1 MVHAAAGENSAFH
14 IKRRTKRR
22 IEENFMGRPFT
33 GRRHVGERRETRP
46 NGDVYVYERV
56 TEYDPETKRTKT
68 VSTRLLGKI
77 PAGSTEMIPTRPK
90 RRKTVGE
97 TQALASSS
105 PSSSSLPAEERFRSL
120 LDWAGEASGI
130 DADLREVFPDAA
142 ALGIAAVARFRIA
155 SEGASL
161 SRLEAWGVTHPL
173 PSPEPLTEED
183 CEALF
188 EVLGRSEAAMDLFFR
203 LRAAREDQKA
213 RFLVLD
219 AAAPSFAAPAPVF
232 ADADDEPPRLVILY
246 SIGSGM
252 PVAFAEPAKNL
263 PADKALVKAS
273 QSFDFAPSQRVVAA
287 DGDAAGFSG
296 IARRVRERTER
307 FFSEERRSAAEGPA
321 PLRPEVLLGRLFMD
335 FVALQLH
342 AFLTLHLD
350 AVREGLDADASGGSS
365 EEAALE
371 AELRAWLENR
381 SLVQVLDW
389 FDGVRFAADAGHAG
403 AAAAAA
409 ASARRDALLLR
420 RLGAAGRRRPGCS
433 DQASVYRR

>member
-1 MVHAAAGENSAFH
+1 M
-14 IKRRTKRR
+14 
-22 IEENFMGRPFT
+22 
-33 GRRHVGERRETRP
+33 
-46 NGDVYVYERV
+46 
-56 TEYDPETKRTKT
+56 
-68 VSTRLLGKI
+68 
-77 PAGSTEMIPTRPK
+77 
-90 RRKTVGE
+90 
-97 TQALASSS
+97 
-105 PSSSSLPAEERFRSL
+105 SL
-120 LDWAGEASGI
+120 LDWAGETSGI
-130 DADLREVFPDAA
+130 DADLRAVFPSEM
-142 ALGIAAVARFRIA
+142 ALRVVSIARFRLA

-188 EVLGRSEAAMDLFFR
+188 DAVGRSEAAMDLFFR
-203 LRAAREDQKA
+203 LRAASEDQKA

-219 AAAPSFAAPAPVF
+219 AAAPGFAAPVPAF
-232 ADADDEPPRLVILY
+232 AEADDEPPRIVILF
-246 SIGSGM
+246 SSGSGM

-263 PADKALVKAS
+263 PAEKALEMAI
-273 QSFDFAPSQRVVAA
+273 QQFGFAPSQSVVVAA

-296 IARRVRERTER
+296 IARRAREEMKR
-307 FFSEERRSAAEGPA
+307 FFAEEHRPAAGN
-321 PLRPEVLLGRLFMD
+321 LQFVRPEVLRGRLFVD

-342 AFLTLHLD
+342 AFLTQRLD
-350 AVREGLDADASGGSS
+350 AVREGLNAGSTGRTS

-371 AELRAWLENR
+371 ADLRAWLEDR

-420 RLGAAGRRRPGCS
+420 RLDAAGC
-433 DQASVYRR
+433 